1 MCQVKSVVIKLTQ
14 GGVNVDK
21 RKVYT
26 VSEIQSILGIGK
38 NKAYELCTSGQFPY
52 KRIGKSILV
61 PKDSFDYWLNV
72 A

>member
-1 MCQVKSVVIKLTQ
+1 M
-14 GGVNVDK
+14 DK